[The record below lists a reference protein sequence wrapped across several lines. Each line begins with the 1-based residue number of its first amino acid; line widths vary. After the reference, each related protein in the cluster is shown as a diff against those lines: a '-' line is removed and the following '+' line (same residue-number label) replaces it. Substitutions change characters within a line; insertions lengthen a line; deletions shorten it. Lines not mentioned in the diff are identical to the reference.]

1 MSTIAERFKEIRK
14 EKRITQAEYAE
25 VLGISRQVVANTEA
39 GNNNPAIDT
48 INKLI
53 TEFNVNANWLIA
65 GIGEPFLETPE
76 DDDRITA
83 IVDEILKKHGL
94 IK

>member
-1 MSTIAERFKEIRK
+1 MNTIIDRFKEIRK
-14 EKRITQAEYAE
+14 EKKWSQVAMAEE
-25 VLGISRQVVANTEA
+25 LGISKQAISNIEA
-39 GNNNPAIDT
+39 GNSKPSIDT

-53 TEFNVNANWLIA
+53 VDLNVNANWLIA
-65 GIGEPFLETPE
+65 GIGEPFLEAPE
-76 DDDRITA
+76 DDERITA